1 MPHRRRAR
9 PRRLRWQ
16 RCAWSTRDTD
26 QGELHVSQ
34 NNEAGS
40 FAAQT
45 PPPPAATGAPII
57 PPAPPMPPA
66 PSTRREQAAATAAP
80 SAPPAAPTAPVPGAA
95 SAAPASTAPAAPS
108 VPPASTAPA
117 TPDVPTEAKPAPT
130 EAEMAR
136 AREILD
142 IVSKAYSARMVGQE
156 RLRTSLLLA
165 LMAGGH
171 ILLESVPGLAKT
183 TAASTL
189 ADTVKADFKRIQCT
203 PDLLP
208 SDITGTQ
215 IYDAANGSFRTVL
228 GPVHANFVL
237 LDEINRSSAKTQS
250 AMLEAMQ
257 ERQTTIGGEIHRV
270 PRPFLVIATQNPI
283 EQEGTYELPE
293 AQMDRFLLKEIVE
306 YPSPA
311 DELEVLARIDSGAL
325 DPDRHAE
332 TTISLAEV
340 EQLQDIASRVYVDPT
355 IRNYIVSLV
364 YVTRNPVP
372 YIGETLGGYIKY
384 GASPRGSIAFL
395 QASRALA
402 LLAGRSYV
410 IPEDVRNLRHLVL
423 RHRVL
428 LTFEAEAEN
437 VRSEDVID
445 AVFGAV
451 PTP

>member
-1 MPHRRRAR
+1 M
-9 PRRLRWQ
+9 
-16 RCAWSTRDTD
+16 
-26 QGELHVSQ
+26 SQ
-34 NNEAGS
+34 NNDAAA

-45 PPPPAATGAPII
+45 PPPPSGIVAPPPAM

-66 PSTRREQAAATAAP
+66 PSLRREEPVVQAPATT
-80 SAPPAAPTAPVPGAA
+80 APPAAAPSGQSSPAPE
-95 SAAPASTAPAAPS
+95 APADT
-108 VPPASTAPA
+108 
-117 TPDVPTEAKPAPT
+117 KPAPT

-136 AREILD
+136 ARQILD
-142 IVSKAYSARMVGQE
+142 TVSTAYSARMVGQE

-215 IYDAANGSFRTVL
+215 IYDAASGTFRTVL

-325 DPDRHAE
+325 DPDRHAT
-332 TTISLAEV
+332 TTISLSDV
-340 EQLQDIASRVYVDPT
+340 EQLQDISSRVYVDPA

-384 GASPRGSIAFL
+384 GSSPRGSIAFL

>member
-1 MPHRRRAR
+1 M
-9 PRRLRWQ
+9 
-16 RCAWSTRDTD
+16 
-26 QGELHVSQ
+26 SQ
-34 NNEAGS
+34 PNDA
-40 FAAQT
+40 T
-45 PPPPAATGAPII
+45 PPLPPAPPAYRPGSVAPAPTIPPAAPI
-57 PPAPPMPPA
+57 PPAPSVRAERPSSGESDPVADGARASA
-66 PSTRREQAAATAAP
+66 PS
-80 SAPPAAPTAPVPGAA
+80 G
-95 SAAPASTAPAAPS
+95 
-108 VPPASTAPA
+108 
-117 TPDVPTEAKPAPT
+117 AKPGPT

-136 AREILD
+136 AQRILGT
-142 IVSKAYSARMVGQE
+142 VSQAYSARMVGQE

-257 ERQTTIGGEIHRV
+257 ERQTTIGGEVHKV

-325 DPDRHAE
+325 DPDRHAS
-332 TTISLAEV
+332 TTVSLADV
-340 EQLQDIASRVYVDPT
+340 EELQDIASRVYVDPAVRT
-355 IRNYIVSLV
+355 YIVQLV

-395 QASRALA
+395 QAARALA
-402 LLAGRSYV
+402 LLSGRSYV

-428 LTFEAEAEN
+428 LTFEAEAED